1 MKGFWYTHVMK
12 PQTNKQS
19 KSVLSK
25 LLATENITVV
35 HKNDARTASFDVRNR
50 ILTLPVLG
58 EMSDELYDM
67 IVGHEVGH
75 ALFTPYTDRDEQNI
89 KNGKSMAAAVDI
101 GGEEYAS
108 HAASYLNIVE
118 DARIEKLMKEKF
130 AGLRRDFYIGYQELD
145 NLDFFEIKGRDVS
158 KMSFID
164 RINLHYKIGTYRHNF
179 IEFSDEEKPF
189 IQEIDN
195 ARTFEQVV
203 AVTKK
208 IWEYCK
214 DKKRDN
220 QEQVETETT
229 GNAIGNK
236 GKGMGSGI
244 SEQSQ
249 PSDEMTHSRQEEYS
263 NKGILPDECSTQKNL
278 DNNLKKIVTAANS
291 SQRYYYSTIPTYARD
306 VVVDYKKVLT
316 FYNGFDK
323 SHRDC
328 YAEAQRNYQDFAS
341 KSKNAVNIL
350 VKQFLAKKA
359 AKDSMRSSVNKTGV
373 IDTVRMMNYHF
384 TDDIFLRQRVVK
396 KGKSHGLVFFMDWSG
411 SMAGCLADTLKQLFQ
426 IVLFCKRLN
435 IPYEVYA
442 FTSRLSDVADNS
454 VFVFPENTE
463 GSKYGFH
470 DFSLLN
476 ILSSR
481 MNGNDFNTMMRN
493 LFVQIDGYSR
503 RSNYSYSIPYQ
514 MELSSTPLNETVV
527 AAMKI
532 VPKFKQENNLDIVH
546 TVFLTDGETSASNI
560 GCSNG
565 YAVSNI
571 IVNRKTFEVREN
583 TTSTD
588 ALYTAFREITGC
600 RSIGIFLDGR
610 RRGGM
615 SMSVKNRYFSTP
627 QISADAEKL
636 YEKEGFAIADK
647 NRHGHD
653 EMFVIQGNTEIDDD
667 DLDDVLST
675 KKSNV
680 GIRNAFIKTMENRT
694 ASRVMLNRFID
705 LIAVE

>member
-1 MKGFWYTHVMK
+1 MK

-25 LLATENITVV
+25 LLASENITVV
-35 HKNDARTASFDVRNR
+35 HKSEARTASFDVRNR

-75 ALFTPYTDRDEQNI
+75 ALYTPYTDRDEDNI
-89 KNGKSMAAAVDI
+89 KKGKGMAAAVDI
-101 GGEEYAS
+101 GGEDYA
-108 HAASYLNIVE
+108 HQAASYLNIVE

-130 AGLRRDFYIGYQELD
+130 AGLRRDFYIGYQDLD
-145 NLDFFEIKGRDVS
+145 NRDFFEIKNRDVS
-158 KMSFID
+158 TMSFID

-179 IEFSDEEKPF
+179 IQFSDEEKPF
-189 IQEIDN
+189 IEEIDN

-208 IWEYCK
+208 IWDYCK
-214 DKKRDN
+214 DKKRD
-220 QEQVETETT
+220 EQQQGETT
-229 GNAIGNK
+229 EAGAKMQSNGL
-236 GKGMGSGI
+236 GGS
-244 SEQSQ
+244 QSDENQ
-249 PSDEMTHSRQEEYS
+249 PSYNEGDAPRDDYS
-263 NKGILPDECSTQKNL
+263 NKGILPDQCVTQKSL
-278 DNNLKKIVTAANS
+278 DNNMKKIADGAN
-291 SQRYYYSTIPTYARD
+291 QRYIYNTIPSYDRD
-306 VVVDYKKVLT
+306 VVVDYKKVLS
-316 FYNGFDK
+316 FYNGYDK
-323 SHRDC
+323 RHIDS
-328 YAEAQRNYQDFAS
+328 YGAAEKEYKEFAN

-350 VKQFLAKKA
+350 VKQFLSKKA
-359 AKDSMRSSVNKTGV
+359 ARDSVRSSVNKTGV
-373 IDTVRMMNYHF
+373 IDTVRMMNFHF

-411 SMAGCLADTLKQLFQ
+411 SMSGCLGDTLKQLFQ
-426 IVLFCKRLN
+426 IILFCKRMN

-442 FTSRLSDVADNS
+442 FTSRMCDLTNSS
-454 VFVFPENTE
+454 VFVYPQQSE

-470 DFSLLN
+470 DFNLLN
-476 ILSSR
+476 LFSSR

-493 LFVQIDGYSR
+493 MFVQINAYSR
-503 RSNYSYSIPYQ
+503 RSQYSYSIPHQ

-532 VPKFKQENNLDIVH
+532 VPQFKQDYNLDIVH
-546 TVFLTDGETSASNI
+546 SIFLTDGETSASTI
-560 GCSNG
+560 PSSNG
-565 YAVSNI
+565 YAFSNI
-571 IVNRKTFEVREN
+571 IVGRKTFEVRQN
-583 TTSTD
+583 TSCTD
-588 ALYTAFREITGC
+588 ALYTAFSDITGS
-600 RSIGIFLDGR
+600 RAIGIFLDGR

-615 SMSVKNRYFSTP
+615 SMCVKNRYFSS
-627 QISADAEKL
+627 QQSIQNADKL

-647 NRHGHD
+647 NCHGLD
-653 EMFVIQGNTEIDDD
+653 ELFIIQGNTEIDDD
-667 DLDDVLST
+667 DLDDVLSS

-694 ASRVMLNRFID
+694 SSRVMLNRFID